1 MLVVEQFR
9 GRSERLVRQE
19 LYAHFTLAALSRL
32 FANPSEEAFREGPD
46 GHGRPAVL
54 ANFRH
59 NAAHGG
65 APSGRAVPE
74 ARQGGGRCAA
84 ADPGRDRGQPP
95 AAASGPL
102 LSAPFAQARD
112 EVEEP
117 QGSRNRK
124 SSYSLTPSKIRPEP
138 EFLLSR
144 CASATK
150 SMPLGATPRKWP
162 SRAQTAIRGGRSREF
177 SLQEGGAAHK
187 GPQRRPPRASGPCC
201 TAFRGSRDCRLI
213 GQWS

>member
-32 FANPSEEAFREGPD
+32 FANHSEGGLPGGP
-46 GHGRPAVL
+46 GRARSAGGAGQLPPY
-54 ANFRH
+54 
-59 NAAHGG
+59 AAHGR

-95 AAASGPL
+95 AAATGPL
-102 LSAPFAQARD
+102 LPAPFAQARD

-124 SSYSLTPSKIRPEP
+124 SSYSLTPSKIEPEP
-138 EFLLSR
+138 EFL
-144 CASATK
+144 K
-150 SMPLGATPRKWP
+150 SMR
-162 SRAQTAIRGGRSREF
+162 F
-177 SLQEGGAAHK
+177 
-187 GPQRRPPRASGPCC
+187 CN
-201 TAFRGSRDCRLI
+201 
-213 GQWS
+213 